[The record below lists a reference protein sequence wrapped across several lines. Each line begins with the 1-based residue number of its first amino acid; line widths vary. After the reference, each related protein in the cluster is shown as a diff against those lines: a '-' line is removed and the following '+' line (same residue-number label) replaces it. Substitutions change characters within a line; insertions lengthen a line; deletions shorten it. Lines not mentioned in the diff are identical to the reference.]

1 MTPHDEFRSAVVVVG
16 GSRGIGRAI
25 AKVAARDRNVVVLIA
40 RSPEGLT
47 AAAADVQQAG
57 GEAFTLELDLLAA
70 DASERLEAFL
80 TANDL
85 VCGVLVNSAGYGLR
99 GAATLLPLNDQLG
112 IVDLNIRALT

>member
-1 MTPHDEFRSAVVVVG
+1 LYVGCRS
-16 GSRGIGRAI
+16 
-25 AKVAARDRNVVVLIA
+25 
-40 RSPEGLT
+40 
-47 AAAADVQQAG
+47 

-112 IVDLNIRALT
+112 IVDLNIRALTDLTLRFLPG